1 MSKQLYGKMKNQ
13 LTSNFLGSHLMIY
26 TYVLKHQ
33 SLVYAVAWV
42 FFFLLFIHRKR
53 NRGEK
58 GIESMTSL
66 HSWMISLPI
75 DFGTFISRKL
85 SLLPK
90 TSRKALIYMSH
101 TMASFLIFCPF
112 FFQQPIEEQR
122 K

>member
-1 MSKQLYGKMKNQ
+1 
-13 LTSNFLGSHLMIY
+13 MIY

-90 TSRKALIYMSH
+90 TSRKALI
-101 TMASFLIFCPF
+101 
-112 FFQQPIEEQR
+112 
-122 K
+122 

>member
-1 MSKQLYGKMKNQ
+1 
-13 LTSNFLGSHLMIY
+13 MIY

-33 SLVYAVAWV
+33 SLVYAVGFILV
-42 FFFLLFIHRKR
+42 LIRFFFFFCLLFIHRKR

>member
-1 MSKQLYGKMKNQ
+1 
-13 LTSNFLGSHLMIY
+13 
-26 TYVLKHQ
+26 
-33 SLVYAVAWV
+33 
-42 FFFLLFIHRKR
+42 
-53 NRGEK
+53 
-58 GIESMTSL
+58 MTSL

-112 FFQQPIEEQR
+112 FSSSQLKNKENDKDVHIKPYKIHHIIL
-122 K
+122 